1 MSRLPTVREKISM
14 IPAICYV
21 ILCDAITN
29 INLYSPCIS
38 DTCVRRNISCK
49 NESNKQPKYM
59 SKKIMFI
66 SVIILVGARYKNY
79 HSMQISNFKNL
90 GDILTTCA
98 RKAYCN
104 IICITSSKICSIR
117 HDARKFSVAFHSSEC
132 AWSWNST
139 KVKPQRLGATSKR
152 EQKVH
157 RRSQYSAVSNK
168 SYLALFWFR
177 SMCGWRLDR
186 FWWCLKYSC
195 GVVIVCFRFMRGRVL
210 STLVLRC
217 FSSDN
222 LRILALASVIAVFL
236 WTSIHLTALCREASL
251 GERFVEL

>member
-29 INLYSPCIS
+29 INLYSPRIS
-38 DTCVRRNISCK
+38 DTCVRRDISCK

-132 AWSWNST
+132 AWS
-139 KVKPQRLGATSKR
+139 
-152 EQKVH
+152 
-157 RRSQYSAVSNK
+157 
-168 SYLALFWFR
+168 
-177 SMCGWRLDR
+177 
-186 FWWCLKYSC
+186 
-195 GVVIVCFRFMRGRVL
+195 
-210 STLVLRC
+210 
-217 FSSDN
+217 
-222 LRILALASVIAVFL
+222 
-236 WTSIHLTALCREASL
+236 
-251 GERFVEL
+251 